1 MDHAPQPESEDD
13 AERRRIV
20 TVLGEVGFCLPGS
33 VSDERSRCGKTSC
46 RCKAD
51 PPLLHG
57 PYHHWTRKIDG
68 RTVGRYLTDDQLE
81 RYAGWSLTTAA
92 SFGRY
97 PSADLRKEGFTDT
110 GPSKTASTGS
120 EM

>member
-1 MDHAPQPESEDD
+1 M
-13 AERRRIV
+13 
-20 TVLGEVGFCLPGS
+20 
-33 VSDERSRCGKTSC
+33 
-46 RCKAD
+46 
-51 PPLLHG
+51 
-57 PYHHWTRKIDG
+57 
-68 RTVGRYLTDDQLE
+68 TVGRYLTDDQLE

-97 PSADLRKEGFTDT
+97 PSAHLRKERFTDT